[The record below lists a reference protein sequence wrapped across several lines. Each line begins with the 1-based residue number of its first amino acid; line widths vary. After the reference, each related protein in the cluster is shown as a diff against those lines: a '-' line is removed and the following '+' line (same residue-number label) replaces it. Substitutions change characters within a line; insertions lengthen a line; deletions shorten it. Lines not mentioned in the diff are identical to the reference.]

1 MKEEKDRFPLRLH
14 NEVRELVKERFRED
28 GSKSQSEFIEKAI
41 LFYDGYLH
49 AKQTEDYLPRVLGG
63 ILSGTL
69 KSFGDRM
76 GHLMFKQA
84 VECNIINH
92 IISADVDVDAET
104 YERLR
109 NRSIRQVR
117 ETNGKISFEDDLTFQ
132 QEAY

>member
-1 MKEEKDRFPLRLH
+1 MKEEK
-14 NEVRELVKERFRED
+14 ERFAVYIRSESLDKVRQRYKQD

-41 LFYDGYLH
+41 MFYDGYLH
-49 AKQTEDYLPRVLGG
+49 ANRAGDYLPRVLGS

-84 VECNIINH
+84 VECNITNH
-92 IISADVDVDAET
+92 IIAADIDVDMET

-109 NRSIRQVR
+109 NRSVR
-117 ETNGKISFEDDLTFQ
+117 EVMATNGEISFAHDI
-132 QEAY
+132 AYQRSAD